1 MVPEPENTDEQVTI
15 GGPWVAPEVGEGTL
29 YVGPPED
36 PDRYELLGGGT
47 RGGEGRTWR
56 ANYQGGLKRPLV
68 EAVKM
73 LFPPAGRSGEW
84 PIPSDLR
91 RWHDNAA
98 LLRHLAQPHVVQLHD
113 IFGGDFPHT
122 KGSSSNVQS
131 VAYLTM
137 EWVEG
142 PTLAE
147 HLHDQPVTSA
157 SLAERLQYVH
167 DIATAVASLH
177 SSTRSSGNPVLHRDL
192 TPANCIVH
200 ADRGIVLIDISTMR
214 LVDDGFDPLGRHT
227 PAYTAPEV
235 LRAPHAPR
243 LPSSDLYAVGAVTVF
258 ILTGRPPETILES
271 ELTELLKEAGS
282 REPRAAVRHLLRLL
296 DPEPD
301 LRPSDILTWSRT
313 LRSLASS
320 RSRQRSVLVPA
331 AAVVA
336 AGLAITTAVYAINQD
351 QGPPKNLGAA
361 EVATNTT
368 PGPVRDASKGISPH
382 DFSSASGRIITP
394 VTKQK
399 VRDCEY
405 VTGTAAPLPPG
416 QTLIVTQ
423 HNRNESDDMRYLQ
436 VTYDYKKPEKLTTWR
451 TANYFND
458 QAVGQ
463 DLVLELIEL
472 PLTSALESADAN
484 HGYALGSALA
494 GQGKVLA
501 AVTVTHVK
509 KRNPRYPCPG
519 PGSAP

>member
-1 MVPEPENTDEQVTI
+1 
-15 GGPWVAPEVGEGTL
+15 
-29 YVGPPED
+29 
-36 PDRYELLGGGT
+36 
-47 RGGEGRTWR
+47 
-56 ANYQGGLKRPLV
+56 
-68 EAVKM
+68 M

-84 PIPSDLR
+84 PSPSDLR

-271 ELTELLKEAGS
+271 ELTELLEEAGS

-331 AAVVA
+331 PPWSPPAWPSPPRRTHEPGSGPTQESCAAKA
-336 AGLAITTAVYAINQD
+336 
-351 QGPPKNLGAA
+351 
-361 EVATNTT
+361 ATNTT
-368 PGPVRDASKGISPH
+368 LGPVRDASKGISPH
-382 DFSSASGRIITP
+382 DFFSTSGRIITP

-405 VTGTAAPLPPG
+405 ATGTAAPLPPG

-458 QAVGQ
+458 QPSGRTWCSNSSSY
-463 DLVLELIEL
+463 LL
-472 PLTSALESADAN
+472 PQPWNRPMPTMGMTSEVHWPARA
-484 HGYALGSALA
+484 
-494 GQGKVLA
+494 K
-501 AVTVTHVK
+501 
-509 KRNPRYPCPG
+509 
-519 PGSAP
+519 